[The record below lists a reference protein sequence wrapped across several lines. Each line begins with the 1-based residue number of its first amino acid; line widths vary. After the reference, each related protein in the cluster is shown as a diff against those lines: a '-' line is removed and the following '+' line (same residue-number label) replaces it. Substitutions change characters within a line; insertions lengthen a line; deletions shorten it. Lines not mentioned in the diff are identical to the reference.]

1 MAQVFNPGD
10 APTDQKNPANAPAK
24 RATSATR
31 IPMSVPQLRLE
42 VPAIPGMHL
51 HWFLSKSIP
60 RAKKAGYTFVEDDE
74 VDLANFG
81 LADDASNSGNTD
93 LGSRVSQFA
102 GGMVEG
108 TSDPQ
113 RLYLMKL
120 PQDLRDEDCAALE
133 ATNEKIAAALRGG
146 QTGPSGV
153 GAAPQE
159 TPGDRGKRYLKAGQD
174 LFIPKSRR

>member
-1 MAQVFNPGD
+1 MPQSFNPGD

-51 HWFLSKSIP
+51 HWFVSKNIH
-60 RAKKAGYTFVEDDE
+60 RAQKAGYTFVEDDE

-120 PQDLRDEDCAALE
+120 PQEDCAALE

-146 QTGPSGV
+146 QTGPGGA

-159 TPGDRGKRYLKAGQD
+159 TAGDRGKRYLKTGQD